1 VTAEPTPPRIYLT
14 GFMGSGKTTLGR
26 RLAERR
32 GVPFLDLDLAFENL
46 AGTTIR
52 ESFETRGEA
61 WFRARESE
69 LLKGTADLPGAVVA
83 LGGGTF
89 VLPENAA
96 FVKRSGISVFL
107 DVPFEVIASRL
118 GGKALDRP
126 LFRSVEEARS
136 LYEAR
141 VPYYRIADRIVSLN
155 GGEALEAAVDRVE
168 AVLPPPTVEGA
179 R

>member
-1 VTAEPTPPRIYLT
+1 
-14 GFMGSGKTTLGR
+14 MGSGKTTVGR
-26 RLAERR
+26 LLAERR
-32 GVPFLDLDLAFENL
+32 EVPFLDLDAAFESL

-52 ESFETRGEA
+52 EAFETHGES
-61 WFRARESE
+61 WFRAREAE

-96 FVKRSGISVFL
+96 FVKRHGTSVFL
-107 DVPFEVIASRL
+107 DAPFDVIASRL
-118 GGKALDRP
+118 GGKAMDRP
-126 LFRSVEEARS
+126 LFRSLEEAHA

-141 VPYYRIADRIVSLN
+141 LPYYRIADRTVPLS
-155 GGEALEAAVDRVE
+155 ESESVQAVVDRVE
-168 AVLPPPTVEGA
+168 AALS